1 MKVTKTTIYRLEV
14 ERDCGCKGV
23 RDYEDGRYQK
33 GMADGVTVLCE
44 KHSKKSEDAQEIL
57 QEMILDT
64 LTMQAEQA
72 AKTYAPMQRQV
83 ADGDTGGLVASGE
96 SVQAMGAHMPKP
108 MTGPRRGD
116 PTEVRQ
122 IVVDRPDRSTVRT
135 KTAASNLGNLVVAGA
150 GEVIKEDDIEI
161 SNETGVEAA
170 EDENLSGYLDDAME
184 GMSDMLDQQDTK
196 MQGVPQRYIQ
206 EGK

>member
-23 RDYEDGRYQK
+23 KDYEDGRYQK
-33 GMADGVTVLCE
+33 GMSDGVTVLCE

-72 AKTYAPMQRQV
+72 GKQFYAPMQRQV
-83 ADGDTGGLVASGE
+83 AEGDTGGLVATGE

-108 MTGPRRGD
+108 MTGPRRD
-116 PTEVRQ
+116 PTEVKQ
-122 IVVDRPDRSTVRT
+122 IAVDRPTVRT
-135 KTAASNLGNLVVAGA
+135 KTAGAAGNMGNLVIAGA
-150 GEVIKEDDIEI
+150 GEVIEGEDGIEI
-161 SNETGVEAA
+161 SNETGVEAT
-170 EDENLSGYLDDAME
+170 EDENLSGYLDDALN
-184 GMSDMLDQQDTK
+184 GLSDVLDQQDAK
-196 MQGVPQRYIQ
+196 MQGVPQKYIQ
-206 EGK
+206 EGQ